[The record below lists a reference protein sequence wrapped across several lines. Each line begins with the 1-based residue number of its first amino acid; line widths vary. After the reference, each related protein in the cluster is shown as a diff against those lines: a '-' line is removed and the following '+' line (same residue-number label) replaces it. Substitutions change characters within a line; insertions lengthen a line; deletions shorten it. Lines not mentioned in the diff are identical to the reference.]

1 MMRVVKSAAAVLV
14 ASGALLVGCDNNH
27 AVEPV
32 ASRSCTEL
40 FYAGDDKPDV
50 IVVSDLPRRG
60 FGAENTKLM
69 VDAIEYVLRRRNFRA
84 GDYRVGYQSCNDSLG
99 DEPYDEHLCRRN
111 ARAYVAT
118 ADVVGVIGPYNSG
131 CAEVQIPIVS
141 RKAAGP
147 LAMISPANTFIGLT
161 VAAAGARRLYPD
173 GIRSYVRVV
182 THDVAQGSAAAQVAS
197 GLPARR
203 VALVHQDF
211 ADAYARELS
220 LAFRDSARG
229 LGLEVRQ
236 FKWAPLKSYRALAHS
251 VAAFRPQAVYLAG
264 ETQVN
269 AKRLVLDLRATLGS
283 RVTFIGPDSFALE
296 DIARALGTAGEGM
309 RVTIPGIPP
318 QALPAAGKRFVRE
331 FGASRI
337 VPEAQSA
344 PEAAQAT
351 EVLLDAIARSDG
363 TRASVVKELFATRI
377 TNGILGSFSF
387 DQNGDIIPRPV
398 GIYRFDHGKIVTEG
412 VVRVPLGGG

>member
-236 FKWAPLKSYRALAHS
+236 FKWAPLKSY
-251 VAAFRPQAVYLAG
+251 
-264 ETQVN
+264 
-269 AKRLVLDLRATLGS
+269 
-283 RVTFIGPDSFALE
+283 
-296 DIARALGTAGEGM
+296 
-309 RVTIPGIPP
+309 
-318 QALPAAGKRFVRE
+318 
-331 FGASRI
+331 
-337 VPEAQSA
+337 
-344 PEAAQAT
+344 
-351 EVLLDAIARSDG
+351 
-363 TRASVVKELFATRI
+363 
-377 TNGILGSFSF
+377 
-387 DQNGDIIPRPV
+387 
-398 GIYRFDHGKIVTEG
+398 
-412 VVRVPLGGG
+412 